1 MLLAKDPEYPAM
13 IQPGTPQWVKDRIGH
28 LTASRMAD
36 AMSFLRDGKPSQK
49 RTDYLYDVVAER
61 LCNLAKDHYVTDAMQ
76 HGLDYEEEAKAAYME
91 ATGNL
96 IKPAGFVHHPKI
108 EFFGATPDGLVDFDG
123 LVETKCPTMRTF
135 VKWKMDGEVPE
146 EHKAQMIAQCSCTGR
161 KWVDF
166 VAYDP
171 RILKGYQ
178 NLFVRRFTPTKEDIE
193 NVESAAI
200 QFLKEVDEVF
210 EAMTS

>member
-1 MLLAKDPEYPAM
+1 
-13 IQPGTPQWVKDRIGH
+13 
-28 LTASRMAD
+28 
-36 AMSFLRDGKPSQK
+36 MSFLRDGKPSQK

-171 RILKGYQ
+171 RILKVTENLFVRNPRTIKGNQ

-193 NVESAAI
+193 KVESAAI

>member
-1 MLLAKDPEYPAM
+1 M

-91 ATGNL
+91 DTGNL
-96 IKPAGFVHHPKI
+96 IKPAGFIHHPKI
-108 EFFGATPDGLVDFDG
+108 EFFGATPDGFIGFDG
-123 LVETKCPTMRTF
+123 LVEVKCPTTRVF
-135 VKWKMDGEVPE
+135 VKWKKAGYVPE
-146 EHKAQMIAQCSCTGR
+146 EHTFQMIAQCACTGR
-161 KWVDF
+161 KFVDF

-171 RILKGYQ
+171 RIQEGYP
-178 NLFVRRFTPTKEDIE
+178 NLFVRRYEPTKNMIS
-193 NVESAAI
+193 NIESAAI
-200 QFLKEVDEVF
+200 KFLKEVEDIF
-210 EAMTS
+210 EDVTS